1 MFFVLDILIKMN
13 QTRRWRDYSDEHGGY
28 PLHSNLLNQIIGKKY
43 TTVEDLMIKSGVIK
57 RTDGYQAGKQAKLFT
72 LSEKYSSAGYN
83 TAIDV

>member
-1 MFFVLDILIKMN
+1 M
-13 QTRRWRDYSDEHGGY
+13 
-28 PLHSNLLNQIIGKKY
+28 
-43 TTVEDLMIKSGVIK
+43 EDLMIKSGVIK